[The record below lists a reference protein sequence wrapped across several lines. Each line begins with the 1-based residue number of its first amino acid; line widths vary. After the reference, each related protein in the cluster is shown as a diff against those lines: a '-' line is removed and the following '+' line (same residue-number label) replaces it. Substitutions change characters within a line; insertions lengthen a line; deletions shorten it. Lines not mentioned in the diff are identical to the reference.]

1 MVIKERRGRHDNIM
15 SLRRSTAA
23 AQQIKIIINKKIIKQ
38 TTTIQTNNNSFH
50 LYITNEYSY
59 IVIKK

>member
-23 AQQIKIIINKKIIKQ
+23 AQQIKIINKKKNNRIIV
-38 TTTIQTNNNSFH
+38 
-50 LYITNEYSY
+50 LYST
-59 IVIKK
+59 V